1 MLQED
6 PAIVCLEVT
15 IFFQKS
21 HFLMIFQIK
30 LKILQ
35 VMKVHNEYCFGKDH

>member
-15 IFFQKS
+15 IFLQKS
-21 HFLMIFQIK
+21 HFLMIFQITIK
-30 LKILQ
+30 K
-35 VMKVHNEYCFGKDH
+35 YYR